1 MTKATEAFERLSLA
15 MIDTAPACQ
24 DDERFIRDDVPA
36 ETLAPICRTCDLFD
50 RCSEYA
56 GLERPKAGIWAGKR
70 YKTSKTSKT
79 SKTKPT
85 KKAS

>member
-1 MTKATEAFERLSLA
+1 MTKATEALERLSLA

-56 GLERPKAGIWAGKR
+56 GLERPKAGVWAGKR
-70 YKTSKTSKT
+70 YKNSKT